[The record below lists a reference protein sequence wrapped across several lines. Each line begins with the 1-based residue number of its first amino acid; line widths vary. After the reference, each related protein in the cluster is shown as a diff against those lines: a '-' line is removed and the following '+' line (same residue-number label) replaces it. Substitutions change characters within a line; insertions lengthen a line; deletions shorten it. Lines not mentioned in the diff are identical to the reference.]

1 MEGVE
6 DIPDVVLTEGL
17 EWNWNSFSDYLNV
30 LDNKGF
36 DMDIGAQI
44 PHGALRLYVMGQRG
58 ADRESA
64 TEDDIKKMAEL
75 SAEAIENGAIGFTT
89 SRTVFHKTSK
99 GELVP
104 SFDAAGNELI
114 QIAKE
119 IGKTGKGVLQ
129 LVSDFLGGYDEFKML
144 EKMVEESGCPISI
157 TLAQTDGTK
166 YDYKDLLGWIEDAAK
181 RGLPVRAQAC
191 GRPIGLMLGLNL
203 TLNPFSGHPSYIEI
217 ADLPLEERVSIMRN
231 EDFRK
236 KLLSE
241 QGSSSNGL
249 VKSIIRNIDNI
260 DFENLMG
267 RPLFIINGE
276 NDRLYPASSVEPF
289 IDVLVEAEINHVWR
303 VISEG
308 GHNTNWLPDEM
319 DAIENFKQANPR
331 DPLPEKVVWVADRVD
346 KFNRN
351 AWVRVDE
358 LSQTP
363 GLIEVMRE
371 ENSIE
376 VTARGVS
383 KFTLLLN
390 PEEIDFSEPV
400 LVKVNGEIKL
410 SEHVSQSVDT
420 LLFWAKEDRDRS
432 MLFTAE
438 LHLEV
443 GD

>member
-1 MEGVE
+1 MRVG
-6 DIPDVVLTEGL
+6 I
-17 EWNWNSFSDYLNV
+17 FSDHLAFMKKRGLCVNLLRSILTILWLITLFGRSAFAASSPLADLVESFWFSTDDSVVAISNELKDSAPDLETLYRALKQGPEYRDDVPRGQQESFRVDANGTRFPYVFLIPETYDPSKKYPVEFMLHGGVSRPEWEPGGGWWRRGFDSLKRDDRIVVVPASWNEAFWWHENQADNLPAILNV
-30 LDNKGF
+30 LKTSYNIDEDKVTL
-36 DMDIGAQI
+36 IGISDGGTGAYFFAFKQPTQWATFLPYIGHPGVLRNAQS
-44 PHGALRLYVMGQRG
+44 GGGYRLY
-58 ADRESA
+58 
-64 TEDDIKKMAEL
+64 
-75 SAEAIENGAIGFTT
+75 
-89 SRTVFHKTSK
+89 
-99 GELVP
+99 
-104 SFDAAGNELI
+104 
-114 QIAKE
+114 
-119 IGKTGKGVLQ
+119 
-129 LVSDFLGGYDEFKML
+129 
-144 EKMVEESGCPISI
+144 
-157 TLAQTDGTK
+157 
-166 YDYKDLLGWIEDAAK
+166 
-181 RGLPVRAQAC
+181 
-191 GRPIGLMLGLNL
+191 
-203 TLNPFSGHPSYIEI
+203 
-217 ADLPLEERVSIMRN
+217 
-231 EDFRK
+231 
-236 KLLSE
+236 
-241 QGSSSNGL
+241 
-249 VKSIIRNIDNI
+249 
-260 DFENLMG
+260 FENLMG
-267 RPLFIINGE
+267 RPLFIVNGE

-289 IDVLVEAEINHVWR
+289 IDVLVEAKINHVWR
-303 VISEG
+303 VIPEG

-390 PEEIDFSEPV
+390 PEEIDFSEPL

-410 SEHVSQSVDT
+410 SEHVPQSVDT

-438 LHLEV
+438 LNFEV